1 MRKLLKVFII
11 LNLIIMS
18 VDSWSQEK
26 SDAKITLSKKTFG
39 FQVGTAHFQN
49 VRLNLFNFDQELLT
63 SSDDLVPVDLKVNFA
78 YYFTPSV
85 AVKFASGYGFSE
97 QKNVNEIDYGKI
109 DMQNL
114 KLTDSATFSATGFPT
129 EIALI
134 FKTPFDARANL
145 FFHFGVGF
153 GYYVY
158 NYQAEGK
165 FRQLMS
171 KTAEK
176 IIEEEYVNPQVSLSG
191 GAQFFIMGL
200 EMNINSRVSASLEVS
215 KIGWSLMTLTQDILK
230 QDIEAGEITN
240 EKKYGFSR
248 QDYSV
253 KNGFEDIAVSLGLNW
268 NL

>member
-1 MRKLLKVFII
+1 
-11 LNLIIMS
+11 
-18 VDSWSQEK
+18 
-26 SDAKITLSKKTFG
+26 
-39 FQVGTAHFQN
+39 
-49 VRLNLFNFDQELLT
+49 
-63 SSDDLVPVDLKVNFA
+63 VN
-78 YYFTPSV
+78 
-85 AVKFASGYGFSE
+85 
-97 QKNVNEIDYGKI
+97 
-109 DMQNL
+109 NL
-114 KLTDSATFSATGFPT
+114 KLKDTATFSATGFPT

-165 FRQLMS
+165 FQQLNS
-171 KTAEK
+171 KTEAK
-176 IIEEEYVNPQVSLSG
+176 IVEEEYVNPQVTLAG

-200 EMNINSRVSASLEVS
+200 EMNINPRVSASLEVS
-215 KIGWSLMTLTQDILK
+215 KIGWSLMNLTQDILQ
-230 QDIEAGEITN
+230 QDVEAGEITN

-268 NL
+268 SL

>member
-11 LNLIIMS
+11 LNLIFMNGS
-18 VDSWSQEK
+18 SWSQEK
-26 SDAKITLSKKTFG
+26 SDSKITLSKKTFS

-49 VRLNLFNFDQELLT
+49 VKLNLFNFDQELLT

-85 AVKFASGYGFSE
+85 AVKFSSGYGFSK

-109 DMQNL
+109 NVNNL
-114 KLTDSATFSATGFPT
+114 KLKDTATFSATGFPT

-165 FRQLMS
+165 FRQLNS
-171 KTAEK
+171 KTEEK
-176 IIEEEYVNPQVSLSG
+176 IVEEEYVNPQVTLSG

-200 EMNINSRVSASLEVS
+200 EMNINPRVSASLEVS
-215 KIGWSLMTLTQDILK
+215 KIGWSLMTLTQDVLK
-230 QDIEAGEITN
+230 QDVEAGEIIN
-240 EKKYGFSR
+240 ETKYGFSR